1 MADSANVGYAS
12 LQVIPTVAGISGN
25 LTRQLGLPFQRA
37 GQQAGQNAGRAIA
50 DGVEAA
56 AARVRAA
63 SDKVAKARE
72 TEIAASAKVGIAEA
86 KLQELRDR
94 GITGGSRWL
103 AAEEN
108 LRRARSASVTATDR
122 ARRAAED
129 LTQAQEDAA
138 NATDDVTD
146 SAEGGGSALGG
157 LGDKVKDLVGNFKVA
172 ALGAAGLG
180 AAITAGIASNMDT
193 EVINDKLAASLGA
206 GPAEAAHYGKVTAD
220 IYRANFGDSMEQVSD
235 SVGIVVASFKNLAD
249 TGKGSLT
256 GVTET
261 AINFSKTFG
270 TEVEESV
277 QTVSTLMSTGLVKDA
292 NQGFDLMTTAF
303 QKVPAAMRGELPEI
317 LHEYGTNF
325 QALGFSGEQAFSM
338 LVTAA
343 GKGKFALDKT
353 GDALKEFTIR
363 GSDMSKASTDAYKA
377 IGLDAEEMSRKV
389 ASGGPAAQE
398 ALQATAKGL
407 LGIQDPATRANTA
420 IALFGTPLEDLS
432 VDQIPAFLEGLTGG
446 QNNMAGF
453 AGSAERMGNT
463 LNDNTTAKVEAFKR
477 SLQGGLNDAIG
488 QGVTGLMALTGWVK
502 DNGVAVGITA
512 GILGVVLAPALITAA
527 VGWAQTGIA
536 ATRSAAAQLAA
547 SYRTV
552 GGWIAMSASAVA
564 NAATTSG
571 AWIASGAR
579 AAGAWI
585 ALKAQAVGSFIA
597 TAAGA
602 TANAAVTTGAWVAS
616 GARSA
621 GAWAAMKLAAVGS
634 FIATGASAVVQS
646 AITAGAWV
654 ASQGRM
660 ALSIGI
666 ATAAF
671 IAQKVATV
679 AGTVATGALTVA
691 QWALNA
697 AMSANPIGLVIAIV
711 VALVAAIVLAYR
723 NSETFRNIVQAA
735 WQGIQV
741 AASFAWN
748 SILKPALDGLLAAL
762 GWVGDK
768 AMWLWQNV
776 MIPAWD
782 AIKNAISAVWNFI
795 RPILDNIGK
804 GIHAVGEIA
813 AKVGDAMRNAFN
825 GVVDVLKTPIH
836 AVGKLLASIPD
847 KVLGISIPG
856 ASAINSWGE
865 TLQSLRVGGVVN
877 NGMAGRTRNGVLW
890 GPGSGTDDAILGVDA
905 YGMPTALVSNKE
917 GVVTAD
923 AMGHGGAG
931 VVAALNRGWRPT
943 PAQLQ
948 GLGLPAYADGGQ
960 VGEPYGLPTGS
971 NISYGAPGFPDW
983 VTKLGDQH
991 KVKPSTYAGHQESDR
1006 NEAGYAPNPAH
1017 QNRGIDWSGPVEAMD
1032 AFARYLL
1039 GIAPDTPALEQI
1051 IWQNPGTGEKVGW
1064 HGRTPDAGFS
1074 YFAADYGGH
1083 TDHVHTRQSAAFGG
1097 AAKPKI
1103 PDTQVPGYVPPTG
1116 LNPDGTTPD
1125 TNSLGTNNTTPTT
1138 PSTTPQA
1145 ETKRLKTF
1153 KELGSDLG
1161 GILFGGVE
1169 EFFGDSVP
1177 AWVWD
1182 ANKLTEGADDGSN
1195 VRTSDNKGTTGNT
1208 TAPSTTTPTPG
1219 TTGDQTPPGTT
1230 GDQTPPSTTGVFAPD
1245 TPDTLKGPAGAPV
1258 IKYNPGAGAEQWT
1271 PLAEWAINYVNKSLK
1286 GPAQT
1291 AAMIGQ
1297 TSDESGGNPRAVNNS
1312 DINAQNGTPSGG
1324 LLQVIEPTFQANRDP
1339 RLPNDKFDPAANY
1352 VAALRYYAP
1361 KYGQDLTTRWGRG
1374 KGGYRAGGYTGNM
1387 DPAHIAGVVHGREF
1401 VVKSPFAQKNR
1412 AILEAMN
1419 SGADMGDLLVKS
1431 HQPGVGRIS
1440 AVEQN
1445 ARRDGGGNKLA
1456 DVVNIQ
1462 GYTAEEISSEW
1473 NRYQWART
1481 AGYGT
1486 SRNR

>member
-1 MADSANVGYAS
+1 MADNANVGYAS
-12 LQVIPTVAGISGN
+12 LQVIPTVKNISGN
-25 LTRQLGLPFQRA
+25 MTTQLGLPFQ
-37 GQQAGQNAGRAIA
+37 QAGQRAGRMAGEGIA
-50 DGVEAA
+50 SGVEAS
-56 AARVRAA
+56 AARVRGA
-63 SDKVAKARE
+63 SEKVAKAQE
-72 TEIAASAKVGIAEA
+72 AATSATNKLAIEEA

-94 GITGGSRWL
+94 GITGGSRYMAQSERVR
-103 AAEEN
+103 AAQVRESQT
-108 LRRARSASVTATDR
+108 RQGVTRATDELSE
-122 ARRAAED
+122 AERRAAE
-129 LTQAQEDAA
+129 
-138 NATDDVTD
+138 ATDDLGDSVEDTGHKSLFSKDNMVKFGLAAGAAVAGLGKVLYDIGGKFDDVSDTIRVGTGATGQSLTDMENIAKRVGTSVPSSFEDIGQTVADLNTRLGLTGPDLEQVTAQISELGNMGQEVDMDSLTAGLNAFGIKGGDVSKTLDELFRVSQATGVTIGSLTQSAIKGGPALRQFGFDMGD
-146 SAEGGGSALGG
+146 SAALIGTLDKSGLDADKMLGG
-157 LGDKVKDLVGNFKVA
+157 LTK
-172 ALGAAGLG
+172 
-180 AAITAGIASNMDT
+180 
-193 EVINDKLAASLGA
+193 SLGVFA
-206 GPAEAAHYGKVTAD
+206 KEGEKPQEALKKNVTAIGD
-220 IYRANFGDSMEQVSD
+220 FVKAGDLAGATNVANKLFGVKGGAQFVEAVQ
-235 SVGIVVASFKNLAD
+235 
-249 TGKGSLT
+249 TGKLSVEDFVKAT
-256 GVTET
+256 GASE
-261 AINFSKTFG
+261 
-270 TEVEESV
+270 
-277 QTVSTLMSTGLVKDA
+277 D
-292 NQGFDLMTTAF
+292 
-303 QKVPAAMRGELPEI
+303 
-317 LHEYGTNF
+317 
-325 QALGFSGEQAFSM
+325 
-338 LVTAA
+338 
-343 GKGKFALDKT
+343 
-353 GDALKEFTIR
+353 TIR
-363 GSDMSKASTDAYKA
+363 GAAEDTRDFAEQWELFKNKALVAVEPLATRVFGI
-377 IGLDAEEMSRKV
+377 IGNGMEWINTSGVPALMASAQWIDRNKV
-389 ASGGPAAQE
+389 V
-398 ALQATAKGL
+398 
-407 LGIQDPATRANTA
+407 LGI
-420 IALFGTPLEDLS
+420 
-432 VDQIPAFLEGLTGG
+432 V
-446 QNNMAGF
+446 
-453 AGSAERMGNT
+453 
-463 LNDNTTAKVEAFKR
+463 
-477 SLQGGLNDAIG
+477 
-488 QGVTGLMALTGWVK
+488 
-502 DNGVAVGITA
+502 A
-512 GILGVVLAPALITAA
+512 GILTATLLPALITSTAA
-527 VGWAQTGIA
+527 WIKNGWE
-536 ATRSAAAQLAA
+536 ATVAAAKSLAA

-552 GGWIAMSASAVA
+552 GGWILMGTTATKQAIVSSA
-564 NAATTSG
+564 

-579 AAGAWI
+579 SAGAWI

-646 AITAGAWV
+646 AITAGAWL

-748 SILKPALDGLLAAL
+748 SILKPALDGFLAAL

-782 AIKNAISAVWNFI
+782 AIKNAISTVWNFI

-856 ASAINSWGE
+856 ASTIKSWGE

-1103 PDTQVPGYVPPTG
+1103 PDTNTQVPGYVPPTG

-1125 TNSLGTNNTTPTT
+1125 INSLGTNNTTPTT

-1219 TTGDQTPPGTT
+1219 TTGDQTPP
-1230 GDQTPPSTTGVFAPD
+1230 STTGGFAPD
-1245 TPDTLKGPAGAPV
+1245 TPDTLKAAEDSTKNKTPAGPAGAPV

-1271 PLAEWAINYVNKSLK
+1271 PLADWAINYVNKSLK

-1352 VAALRYYAP
+1352 VAALRYYVP

-1431 HQPGVGRIS
+1431 HQSGVGRIS

-1473 NRYQWART
+1473 NRYQWSRT

>member
-12 LQVIPTVAGISGN
+12 LQVIPTVKGIGGN
-25 LTRQLGLPFQRA
+25 LTKDLGLPFQKA
-37 GQQAGQNAGRAIA
+37 GLAAGKTAGEGIA
-50 DGVEAA
+50 KGVEASA
-56 AARVRAA
+56 SRVQ
-63 SDKVAKARE
+63 S
-72 TEIAASAKVGIAEA
+72 ASAKVAKTREAEIQASAKVAIAEA
-86 KLQELRDR
+86 KLQELRDK
-94 GITGGSRWL
+94 GITSGSRYM

-108 LRRARSASVTATDR
+108 LRKAKVNGQNASRTAAQATEELATAEKDAEKSAGD
-122 ARRAAED
+122 
-129 LTQAQEDAA
+129 
-138 NATDDVTD
+138 
-146 SAEGGGSALGG
+146 
-157 LGDKVKDLVGNFKVA
+157 LGDTLD
-172 ALGAAGLG
+172 
-180 AAITAGIASNMDT
+180 
-193 EVINDKLAASLGA
+193 
-206 GPAEAAHYGKVTAD
+206 
-220 IYRANFGDSMEQVSD
+220 
-235 SVGIVVASFKNLAD
+235 D
-249 TGKGSLT
+249 TGKRSLISGDNLKKFGLAAAAGVAAAGAGLFKLGQSFTEMNNTIRIGTGATGKNLEGLEQVALNVGKSVPASFDDIGTTVADLNTRLGLTGPTLEKLSSQFLEAGKMFGESIDVNTVTQAFSAFGVKGDETTKSMDQLFQISQATGVSMNELAAAAVKGAPALKSFGFTMGDSAALVGQLDKAGIDSATTLAAMQRGLVGLAKDGKTGKEALT
-256 GVTET
+256 GVVNEIGSMVKAGDEAG
-261 AINFSKTFG
+261 AIN
-270 TEVEESV
+270 
-277 QTVSTLMSTGLVKDA
+277 
-292 NQGFDLMTTAF
+292 
-303 QKVPAAMRGELPEI
+303 
-317 LHEYGTNF
+317 
-325 QALGFSGEQAFSM
+325 
-338 LVTAA
+338 AA
-343 GKGKFALDKT
+343 GKVFGTRGAVQFVNAVKSGTLSVEDFTKATGAT
-353 GDALKEFTIR
+353 GDT
-363 GSDMSKASTDAYKA
+363 
-377 IGLDAEEMSRKV
+377 
-389 ASGGPAAQE
+389 
-398 ALQATAKGL
+398 
-407 LGIQDPATRANTA
+407 
-420 IALFGTPLEDLS
+420 
-432 VDQIPAFLEGLTGG
+432 
-446 QNNMAGF
+446 
-453 AGSAERMGNT
+453 
-463 LNDNTTAKVEAFKR
+463 
-477 SLQGGLNDAIG
+477 
-488 QGVTGLMALTGWVK
+488 
-502 DNGVAVGITA
+502 
-512 GILGVVLAPALITAA
+512 ILGVADETRTFSDQWELFKNNAMVKLEPIATRVFGIITNGMGWLVDNGIPGLMSAAHWIDQNKVVLGIVAGIITATLLPALITSTAA
-527 VGWAQTGIA
+527 WIKNGWEATVA
-536 ATRSAAAQLAA
+536 ASKSLAA

-552 GGWIAMSASAVA
+552 GGWILMGTTATKQAIVSSA
-564 NAATTSG
+564 

-579 AAGAWI
+579 SAGAWV

-602 TANAAVTTGAWVAS
+602 TANAAVTAGAWVAS

-621 GAWAAMKLAAVGS
+621 GAWAAMKVAAVGS

-748 SILKPALDGLLAAL
+748 SILKPALDGFLAAL

-856 ASAINSWGE
+856 ASTIKSWGE

-948 GLGLPAYADGGQ
+948 GLGLPAYATGGQ

-983 VTKLGDQH
+983 VTKLGAEH
-991 KVKPSTYAGHQESDR
+991 NVKPSTYAGHQESDR
-1006 NEAGYAPNPAH
+1006 NEAGYAPNPQH
-1017 QNRGIDWSGPVEAMD
+1017 LNRGIDWSGSVEAMD

-1039 GIAPDTPALEQI
+1039 GIAPDSPPLEQI
-1051 IWQNPGTGEKVGW
+1051 IWQNPNTGAKVGW

-1097 AAKPKI
+1097 PVKPAI
-1103 PDTQVPGYVPPTG
+1103 PDTNTQVPGYVPPTG
-1116 LNPDGTTPD
+1116 LNPDGTNPNLQT
-1125 TNSLGTNNTTPTT
+1125 TTPNTTT

-1208 TAPSTTTPTPG
+1208 TTPNTTTT
-1219 TTGDQTPPGTT
+1219 GTT
-1230 GDQTPPSTTGVFAPD
+1230 GDQTPPSTTGGFAPD
-1245 TPDTLKGPAGAPV
+1245 TPDTLKAAEDSTKSKAP
-1258 IKYNPGAGAEQWT
+1258 NPG
-1271 PLAEWAINYVNKSLK
+1271 NLK
-1286 GPAQT
+1286 GADLYAFQIAKAALDLGMGKRGATIGEATALVESGDPLKMWANNADPVSLTFPHDAVGSDGSSSGLFQQQNNGAWGT
-1291 AAMIGQ
+1291 TADRMDPYRSAAMFFKGLKGVQ
-1297 TSDESGGNPRAVNNS
+1297 GWETMDPGAAAQAVQRS
-1312 DINAQNGTPSGG
+1312 AFPD
-1324 LLQVIEPTFQANRDP
+1324 
-1339 RLPNDKFDPAANY
+1339 
-1352 VAALRYYAP
+1352 
-1361 KYGQDLTTRWGRG
+1361 KYGKMIPRGEALVAKTGLFDTGGILRPGEFAFNGLKEPELIVKRHQWGV
-1374 KGGYRAGGYTGNM
+1374 M
-1387 DPAHIAGVVHGREF
+1387 DRNAA
-1401 VVKSPFAQKNR
+1401 
-1412 AILEAMN
+1412 
-1419 SGADMGDLLVKS
+1419 
-1431 HQPGVGRIS
+1431 
-1440 AVEQN
+1440 AVEQI

>member
-235 SVGIVVASFKNLAD
+235 SVGIVASSFKNLAES
-249 TGKGSLT
+249 GKGSLT

-261 AINFSKTFG
+261 ALNFSKTFG

-488 QGVTGLMALTGWVK
+488 QGVTGLMNLTGWVK

-527 VGWAQTGIA
+527 VGWTQTGIA

-621 GAWAAMKLAAVGS
+621 GAWAAMKVAAVGS

-748 SILKPALDGLLAAL
+748 SILKPALDGFLAAL

-856 ASAINSWGE
+856 ASTIKSWGE

-983 VTKLGDQH
+983 VTKLGAEH
-991 KVKPSTYAGHQESDR
+991 NVKPSTYAGHQESDR

-1051 IWQNPGTGEKVGW
+1051 IWQNPSTGEKVGW

-1103 PDTQVPGYVPPTG
+1103 PDTNTQVPGYVPPTG
-1116 LNPDGTTPD
+1116 LNPDGTNPNLQTTTPN
-1125 TNSLGTNNTTPTT
+1125 TTTPNTTPQ
-1138 PSTTPQA
+1138 S

-1208 TAPSTTTPTPG
+1208 TTPNTTTT
-1219 TTGDQTPPGTT
+1219 GTT
-1230 GDQTPPSTTGVFAPD
+1230 GDQTPPSTTGGFAPD
-1245 TPDTLKGPAGAPV
+1245 TPDTLKAAEESTKNKAP
-1258 IKYNPGAGAEQWT
+1258 NPG
-1271 PLAEWAINYVNKSLK
+1271 NLK
-1286 GPAQT
+1286 GADLYAFQIAKAALDLGMGRRGATIGEAT
-1291 AAMIGQ
+1291 ALV
-1297 TSDESGGNPRAVNNS
+1297 ESGDPLKMWANN
-1312 DINAQNGTPSGG
+1312 A
-1324 LLQVIEPTFQANRDP
+1324 
-1339 RLPNDKFDPAANY
+1339 DPASLSYPHDAVGSDGSSTGLFQQQNNGAWGTIADRMDPY
-1352 VAALRYYAP
+1352 RSAKMFFNGLKGVQGWETMDPGAAAQAVQRSAFP
-1361 KYGQDLTTRWGRG
+1361 DKYGKMMGRG
-1374 KGGYRAGGYTGNM
+1374 EALVAKTGLFDTGGILRPGEFAFNGLKEPELIVKRHQWGVM
-1387 DPAHIAGVVHGREF
+1387 DRNAA
-1401 VVKSPFAQKNR
+1401 
-1412 AILEAMN
+1412 
-1419 SGADMGDLLVKS
+1419 
-1431 HQPGVGRIS
+1431 
-1440 AVEQN
+1440 AVEQI

>member
-235 SVGIVVASFKNLAD
+235 SVGIVASSFKNLAD

-261 AINFSKTFG
+261 ALNFSKTFG

-488 QGVTGLMALTGWVK
+488 QGVTGLMNLTGWVK

-527 VGWAQTGIA
+527 VGWTQTGIA

-621 GAWAAMKLAAVGS
+621 GAWAAMKIAAVAS
-634 FIATGASAVVQS
+634 FVATGASAVVQA

-748 SILKPALDGLLAAL
+748 SILKPALDGFLAAL

-782 AIKNAISAVWNFI
+782 GIKNAISAVWNFI

-813 AKVGDAMRNAFN
+813 SKVGDAMRNAFS
-825 GVVDVLKTPIH
+825 GVVDVLKSPIH
-836 AVGKLLASIPD
+836 MVGKLLASLPGSVMGFD
-847 KVLGISIPG
+847 IPG
-856 ASAINSWGE
+856 VSTIKSWGE
-865 TLQSLRVGGVVN
+865 TLQNLRTGGVVN

-890 GPGSGTDDAILGVDA
+890 GPGSGTSDSIMGVDA

-917 GVVTAD
+917 GIVTAQ
-923 AMGHGGAG
+923 AMANGGAAL
-931 VVAALNRGWRPT
+931 VAWLNKTG
-943 PAQLQ
+943 
-948 GLGLPAYADGGQ
+948 GLPAFATGGQ

-983 VTKLGDQH
+983 VTKLGAEH
-991 KVKPSTYAGHQESDR
+991 NVKPSTYAGHQESDR
-1006 NEAGYAPNPAH
+1006 NEAGYAPNPQH
-1017 QNRGIDWSGPVEAMD
+1017 LNRGIDWSGSVEAMD
-1032 AFARYLL
+1032 AFARYLI
-1039 GIAPDTPALEQI
+1039 GVAPDSTPLEQI
-1051 IWQNPGTGEKVGW
+1051 IWQNPNTGAKVGW

-1097 AAKPKI
+1097 AAKPAI
-1103 PDTQVPGYVPPTG
+1103 PETTTTVPGYVPPAD
-1116 LNPDGTTPD
+1116 LNPDGTNP
-1125 TNSLGTNNTTPTT
+1125 NLQGGNTTSPTGSEPKKT
-1138 PSTTPQA
+1138 
-1145 ETKRLKTF
+1145 RLKSF
-1153 KELGSDLG
+1153 KELGMEAG
-1161 GILFGGVE
+1161 GLVAEGIA
-1169 EFFGDSVP
+1169 EFFGLPEWMTDPQGYIDS
-1177 AWVWD
+1177 
-1182 ANKLTEGADDGSN
+1182 NSDDGSN

-1219 TTGDQTPPGTT
+1219 TTGDQTPP
-1230 GDQTPPSTTGVFAPD
+1230 STTGGFAPD
-1245 TPDTLKGPAGAPV
+1245 TPDTLKAAEESTKNKTPVGPAGAPV

-1352 VAALRYYAP
+1352 VAALRYYVP

-1431 HQPGVGRIS
+1431 HQSGVGRIS